1 MSAQANTPFPAETQ
15 DIFETQTAAAASA
28 TQFSSSSAVSTQSAP
43 SNVVPTASEAAPT
56 TTPQPINIGSNQV
69 LALHITVNTGY
80 SRPGNEIF
88 SDDYILSPDYEM
100 NMDAGNIKVVV
111 FITDYRGNS
120 TVRFFEN
127 ISAACIFSS
136 FTFSNDENGVVN
148 LPAED
153 REMSIVYD
161 SAGTANI
168 TWAGQ
173 SISAL
178 IDGEA
183 DGPYELTY
191 NSAGRTA
198 RLEIEN
204 LGILEKDIIFP

>member
-1 MSAQANTPFPAETQ
+1 M
-15 DIFETQTAAAASA
+15 
-28 TQFSSSSAVSTQSAP
+28 
-43 SNVVPTASEAAPT
+43 
-56 TTPQPINIGSNQV
+56 
-69 LALHITVNTGY
+69 LALHITVDTGY
-80 SRPGNEIF
+80 SQPGNDIF
-88 SDDYILSPDYEM
+88 SDDYILSRDYEM
-100 NMDAGNIKVVV
+100 NMDAVNIKVVV

-127 ISAACIFSS
+127 MSAACIFSS
-136 FTFSNDENGVVN
+136 FTFSDDTIS
-148 LPAED
+148 LPAKD

-173 SISAL
+173 SVSAL

-183 DGPYELTY
+183 DGPYQLNY
-191 NSAGRTA
+191 SSAGKTA

-204 LGILEKDIIFP
+204 LGIMDKDIIFP

>member
-1 MSAQANTPFPAETQ
+1 M
-15 DIFETQTAAAASA
+15 
-28 TQFSSSSAVSTQSAP
+28 
-43 SNVVPTASEAAPT
+43 
-56 TTPQPINIGSNQV
+56 
-69 LALHITVNTGY
+69 
-80 SRPGNEIF
+80 
-88 SDDYILSPDYEM
+88 
-100 NMDAGNIKVVV
+100 
-111 FITDYRGNS
+111 
-120 TVRFFEN
+120 RFFEN